1 MSDIEPIA
9 FPRGGASAAGA
20 TSAALA
26 SPGAIS
32 FSRSEL
38 SQILNVYGIHVASGE
53 WRDYAID
60 MLRDKAVFSI
70 FRRASEVPL
79 FRIEKQ
85 PRLARR
91 QGAWSVVAA
100 SGYIVKRG
108 RSLEAVLRVFT
119 PKPRLVDA

>member
-9 FPRGGASAAGA
+9 FPRGGSAAAGP
-20 TSAALA
+20 TPAAF
-26 SPGAIS
+26 STPGAIS
-32 FSRSEL
+32 FSRGEL
-38 SQILNVYGIHVASGE
+38 NQILQVYGIHVASGE

-60 MLRDKAVFSI
+60 MLREKAVFSI

-79 FRIEKQ
+79 YRIEKQ

-100 SGYIVKRG
+100 SGYILRRG
-108 RSLEAVLRVFT
+108 RSLEAVLRVFA
-119 PKPRLVDA
+119 PKLHLVDA